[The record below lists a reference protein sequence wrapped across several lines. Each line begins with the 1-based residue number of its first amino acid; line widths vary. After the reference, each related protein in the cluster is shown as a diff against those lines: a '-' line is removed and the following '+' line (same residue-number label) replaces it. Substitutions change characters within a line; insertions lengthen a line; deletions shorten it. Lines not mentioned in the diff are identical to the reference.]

1 MSKAN
6 RTCRLMPRQTGVT
19 LIELIVVLAIAAI
32 IALIGAPSLTTIIKD
47 SRLRLG
53 ANGLQNSMALARS
66 TAVARSSRVT
76 ICKSSDG
83 TSCATSGDWSQGW
96 MIFED
101 TGTIGDSTDDT
112 TVDGNGDQRVRVKQ
126 GLDVLVTIVG
136 SAGIESFV
144 SFDGSGFTRDASNNY
159 QSGTF
164 TVCDDRGD
172 AGRARAVYLGAA
184 GSSRVGDLAGGLT
197 CDG

>member
-1 MSKAN
+1 MKHEATDIRISI
-6 RTCRLMPRQTGVT
+6 RSGGVT
-19 LIELIVVLAIAAI
+19 LIELVIVLAIASI
-32 IALIGAPSLTTIIKD
+32 VALVGAPSLTTIIKD

-53 ANGLQNSMALARS
+53 ANALQNSMALARS
-66 TAVARSSRVT
+66 TAVARSSHVT

-96 MIFED
+96 MIFDD
-101 TGTIGDSTDDT
+101 TGTIGDSADDT
-112 TVDGNGDQRVRVKQ
+112 TDDGDGDQRVRVKQ
-126 GLDVLVTIVG
+126 GLNELVTIVG

-144 SFDGSGFTRDASNNY
+144 SFDASGFTRNASNNY

-164 TVCDDRGD
+164 LVCDERGD
-172 AGRARAVYLGAA
+172 EGRARAVYLGAA
-184 GSSRVGDLAGGLT
+184 GSSRVGDLAGGLS

>member
-1 MSKAN
+1 MSKTKYIN
-6 RTCRLMPRQTGVT
+6 PSYSPQTGVT
-19 LIELIVVLAIAAI
+19 LIELLVVLAIAAI
-32 IALIGAPSLTTIIKD
+32 VALVGAPSLTTIIKD

-53 ANGLQNSMALARS
+53 ANALQNSMALARS
-66 TAVARSSRVT
+66 TAVARSSHIT

-112 TVDGNGDQRVRVKQ
+112 TVDGAGDQRVRVKQ
-126 GLDVLVTIVG
+126 GLNELVTIVG
-136 SAGIESFV
+136 SSGIESFV
-144 SFDGSGFTRDASNNY
+144 SFDASGFTRDASNNY

-164 TVCDDRGD
+164 LVCDERGD
-172 AGRARAVYLGAA
+172 AGRARGVFLGAA
-184 GSSRVGDLAGGLT
+184 GSSRVGDLAGGLS